1 MRLAEGRIPTMEGTL
16 RVQRNSRGSAV
27 EVRADADGIIS
38 HAGVGLLVELADR
51 LGLTGALGWRAGR
64 GRRRRHPDAWVL
76 RDLAVMLADGGD
88 CLSDLG
94 VLRAQPELFGEVA
107 STPTA
112 WRVVERLATDPD
124 GLARLRAARAHARA
138 RAWQAGAHPDSQLLV
153 VDLDATLVDA
163 HSEKQGA
170 AGTYKHTFGSI
181 RCWPIWTAPM
191 GPVSRRA
198 ATRQR
203 RRQRHR
209 RPGRGRR
216 AGVGAAAR
224 PGRRSACGHAIRL
237 GRRDAWAGRQDAGAG
252 GGILDRPADRCSP
265 PPGDP
270 DGARTGLDGGGP
282 TRPNPQGW
290 RGDRGAD
297 RPDRPARL
305 AAGDPCDLPPRG
317 PHPGAQLS
325 FTDLDGHRFQV
336 FVTDQPEGDIAQL
349 ELRHRQR
356 ARVED
361 RIRGAKATG
370 LANLPFE
377 RMRRN
382 AVWLELVLLAQD
394 LVCWAQTLLLDGEL
408 ASAFREAWG

>member
-16 RVQRNSRGSAV
+16 RVQGNSRGSAV

-181 RCWPIWTAPM
+181 RCWPTWTAPM
-191 GPVSRRA
+191 GPVSRWPA
-198 ATRQR
+198 CCDPATPPPTPPPTWSRSPSWRWRSCPPWPPISVWSCDPTRPAR
-203 RRQRHR
+203 RLGWS
-209 RPGRGRR
+209 PGCGSW
-216 AGVGAAAR
+216 GWDS
-224 PGRRSACGHAIRL
+224 RSACRSMLTSA
-237 GRRDAWAGRQDAGAG
+237 RR
-252 GGILDRPADRCSP
+252 S
-265 PPGDP
+265 
-270 DGARTGLDGGGP
+270 
-282 TRPNPQGW
+282 
-290 RGDRGAD
+290 
-297 RPDRPARL
+297 
-305 AAGDPCDLPPRG
+305 
-317 PHPGAQLS
+317 
-325 FTDLDGHRFQV
+325 
-336 FVTDQPEGDIAQL
+336 
-349 ELRHRQR
+349 
-356 ARVED
+356 
-361 RIRGAKATG
+361 
-370 LANLPFE
+370 
-377 RMRRN
+377 
-382 AVWLELVLLAQD
+382 
-394 LVCWAQTLLLDGEL
+394 
-408 ASAFREAWG
+408 